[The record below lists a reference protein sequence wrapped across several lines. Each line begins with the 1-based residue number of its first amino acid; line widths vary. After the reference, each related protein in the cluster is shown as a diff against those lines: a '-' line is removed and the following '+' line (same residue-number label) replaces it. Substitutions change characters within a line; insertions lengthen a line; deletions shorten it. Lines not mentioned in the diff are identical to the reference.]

1 MIALPSIAFGGF
13 SGSAKDVTARQVGG
27 RSILSVR
34 TWPTGQS
41 TSIQVAR
48 RASLARITKSYKL
61 LTQAQ
66 MLEWEKLAEHSSGQ
80 SVFGQKAQ
88 LSGINMYVRLNANR
102 AMAGESL
109 ITDAP
114 QETVIV
120 PDASYEKIIVTPEL
134 ILFLGI
140 DHLPSPNKL
149 VVKMSSPQSP
159 GISNGWSKTVIIS
172 SEVEDDWGEA
182 DVTTLYLK
190 TIGVEPVPGQKVFV
204 ETYWMDT
211 STGFTG
217 PVLKGSASVIT
228 MEEAIEQGYAPRK
241 RVDMNN
247 IDLERSQVRD
257 FDMDFSTGAPL
268 LNHEGVVYGEPG
280 YAAAYVYPNDRIEGN
295 RTKVSFCLGRGTT
308 ADGKLLSQ
316 SLICY
321 ISDHVSGTEITYS
334 HRGGKWSENNE
345 VWGPGI
351 MYEM

>member
-13 SGSAKDVTARQVGG
+13 SGSAKDVTARNVHG
-27 RSILSVR
+27 RTILGVR
-34 TWPTGQS
+34 CWPTGE
-41 TSIQVAR
+41 TTNAQVAR
-48 RASLARITKSYKL
+48 RASLGKISKSWKDL
-61 LTQAQ
+61 SSEQ
-66 MLEWEKLAEHSSGQ
+66 MRDWDRLAEHAHGTSI
-80 SVFGQKAQ
+80 FGQKAEI
-88 LSGINMYVRLNANR
+88 SGMNLYIRLNANR
-102 AMAGESL
+102 AMAGEAL
-109 ITDAP
+109 IVDAP
-114 QETVIV
+114 
-120 PDASYEKIIVTPEL
+120 ASIESLPQAEFSNVIVTPEL
-134 ILFLGI
+134 VVILGI
-140 DHLPSPNKL
+140 DHEPAPKKL
-149 VVKMSSPQSP
+149 VVKMSGCQSP
-159 GISNGWSKTVIIS
+159 GVSNGWSKTVIFS
-172 SEVEDDWGEA
+172 SDLEDDWGEA

-190 TIGVEPVPGQKVFV
+190 TIGVEPTPGQKVFV

-211 STGFTG
+211 ATGFTG
-217 PVLKGSASVIT
+217 DAMKTSVIVLT